1 MHTAKHIWRLQKNT
15 QCCWIQIPCWCVA
28 FKLEKVSRFNVWQLN
43 KDSSLSH
50 LTGTYRRKDVSLFSF
65 SVMGGVMSRCELRGI
80 MCALFRNRDSGTCR
94 LRLLLWSTYSSDTK
108 WHCRRSNISPYC
120 IFWGWHVP
128 PHHFEVVIFPE
139 DCYVTPSVLTLIY
152 LSVLALLNQLRQ
164 LNMMKNTRLGS
175 CWRSSLLRF
184 VPPFVSAGRFSGS
197 IPSLMIVKTLFSYAS
212 LSQPSIQLP
221 LCYMH
226 IAKQLS
232 FGVINHVYN
241 CLELDD
247 LRRNR
252 YKIGETFP
260 CIQT

>member
-1 MHTAKHIWRLQKNT
+1 MFGSWTRIPVCHIL
-15 QCCWIQIPCWCVA
+15 P
-28 FKLEKVSRFNVWQLN
+28 
-43 KDSSLSH
+43 
-50 LTGTYRRKDVSLFSF
+50 GRRKDVSLFSF

-247 LRRNR
+247 LRKNR